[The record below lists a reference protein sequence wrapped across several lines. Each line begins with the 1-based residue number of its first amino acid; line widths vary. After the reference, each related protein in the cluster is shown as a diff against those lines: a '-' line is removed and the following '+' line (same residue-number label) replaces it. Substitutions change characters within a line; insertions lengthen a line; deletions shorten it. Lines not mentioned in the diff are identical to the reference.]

1 MSDESELDG
10 LRAARR
16 LFEELV
22 ELPDRERAD
31 RIALLSDPDQAD
43 SERAN
48 PELVA
53 RVKRL
58 LAADRVPE
66 SALEE
71 PLRAAAE
78 WLADDDLAASLV
90 PDRRGER
97 VGAWRILDRL
107 GRGGMGE
114 VFLAE
119 RADGAFE
126 RQVALK
132 LLKRG
137 LDSDEIVARFLAER
151 RILARLD
158 HPGIAQLVD
167 GGMTPDGRPYFA
179 LELVLGRPITDWCAE
194 QRLPLEKRLELLL
207 DVVSAVDFAHR
218 NLVVHRDLKPSNV
231 LVTGEGSV
239 KLLDFGIAKLLG
251 GEDQAATATGERLL
265 TPRYAAPE
273 QLAGEPV
280 TTATD
285 VHALGLLL
293 WELVTGEPA
302 RRASPVGAP
311 AAVERE
317 RETRTP
323 PSAFVL
329 TARDLERAPLED
341 ASPRAR
347 RRLAR
352 RLAGDLDNVALKALR
367 REPERRYPSAAA
379 FGEDLVR
386 FLQERP
392 VAARGGALTYRAA
405 KFARRHRAAVV
416 AAGLIAVS
424 LAAGVAA
431 TWHQVLIADTE
442 RARAE
447 RRFAD
452 VRRLANVALFD
463 VHATL
468 DNVAGGM
475 ATRRL
480 LVATALDY
488 LDDLAREAGDEP
500 ELLEELAT
508 AYERTAE
515 VQGMPGWPSEG
526 RTGDALVSLERAL
539 ELRRRGAS
547 LARASGAAAPGEAR
561 VLLRLGSVLAARGAT
576 GAALLRHREALA
588 IYRAELAARSRA
600 FSAPLSTR
608 ERLEPVQAL
617 IAVGDDLWELGD
629 LPAAETLYTDAQSAA
644 EAVRAADPGS
654 PLATRQ
660 IGVVEQRLGDAAAE
674 AGDWSRALGH
684 HGSSL
689 AVDRELAAR
698 ASGDAEVRRDLGT
711 DLSRL
716 GADYAAQGRAAEALA
731 YHREA
736 IELREALL
744 RAEPE
749 DARALEDAAESRFQ
763 AGRVLFA
770 LGREREARDEISF
783 AIERWRT
790 LAERDGGNARWQD
803 ELAGSLTQL
812 GEVELAHGG
821 RDAAARA
828 LNEALEIRRRLAAAS
843 PDFAGNRAALEA
855 LAANLQRRRGIEPP
869 R

>member
-1 MSDESELDG
+1 MSAERELEI
-10 LRAARR
+10 LKAARR

-22 ELPDRERAD
+22 ELSEPERVD
-31 RIALLSDPDQAD
+31 RIAELADPEVA
-43 SERAN
+43 
-48 PELVA
+48 A
-53 RVKRL
+53 RVERL

-66 SALEE
+66 SALGD
-71 PLRAAAE
+71 PLRAAAG
-78 WLADDDLAASLV
+78 WLAEDDRAAGLV
-90 PDRRGER
+90 TDRRGER
-97 VGAWRILDRL
+97 IGAWRILEPL

-137 LDSDEIVARFLAER
+137 LDSDEIVARFLGER

-167 GGMTPDGRPYFA
+167 GGLAPDGRPFFA
-179 LELVLGRPITDWCAE
+179 LELVSGRPITAWCAE
-194 QRLPLEKRLELLL
+194 HEVALEGRLRLLL
-207 DVVSAVDFAHR
+207 EVVAAVDFAHR

-231 LVTGEGSV
+231 LVTETGQV

-251 GEDQAATATGERLL
+251 DEEEDATRTGARLL

-302 RRASPVGAP
+302 RRGSSGGGLPS
-311 AAVERE
+311 AADLE

-323 PSAFVL
+323 PSAQVL
-329 TARDLERAPLED
+329 AGAVPGRAPLED

-352 RLAGDLDNVALKALR
+352 RLAGDLDKVVLKAMR

-386 FLQERP
+386 FLEDRP
-392 VAARGGALTYRAA
+392 VAARGGAFAYRAG

-416 AAGLIAVS
+416 AATLVAVS
-424 LAAGVAA
+424 LAVGVAA
-431 TWHQVLIADTE
+431 TWRQARIAEAE

-468 DNVAGGM
+468 DNVGGAM

-480 LVATALDY
+480 LVATALTY

-500 ELLEELAT
+500 ELLAELAT

-526 RTGDALVSLERAL
+526 RTGDALASLERAL
-539 ELRRRGAS
+539 ELRRRAHSSGSRGRAED
-547 LARASGAAAPGEAR
+547 LAEAR
-561 VLLRLGSVLAARGAT
+561 LLVRLGSVLAARGASST
-576 GAALLRHREALA
+576 ALERHREGLA
-588 IYRAELAARSRA
+588 RYRAAAPA
-600 FSAPLSTR
+600 DTA
-608 ERLEPVQAL
+608 EWLEQVQAR

-629 LPAAETLYTDAQSAA
+629 VPAAA
-644 EAVRAADPGS
+644 EHYALARDEALTARAADPRS
-654 PLATRQ
+654 ALAIRQ
-660 IGVVEQRLGDAAAE
+660 VGVVEQRLGDAAAE
-674 AGDWSRALGH
+674 RGEWPLALAH
-684 HGSSL
+684 HEASL
-689 AVDRELAAR
+689 AIDRELA
-698 ASGDAEVRRDLGT
+698 GLLPDDFEVRRDLGT

-716 GADYAAQGRAAEALA
+716 GADYAAQGQAAEALA
-731 YHREA
+731 RHREA
-736 IELREALL
+736 IELRELLL
-744 RAEPE
+744 RAEPA
-749 DARALEDAAESRFQ
+749 DARALEDAAESRFE
-763 AGRVLFA
+763 AGKVLFT
-770 LGREREARDEISF
+770 LGRHREAVVEVGI
-783 AIERWRT
+783 AIERRRR
-790 LAERDGGNARWQD
+790 LAALDAGNARWQD
-803 ELAGSLTQL
+803 SLAAALTTLGELELAR
-812 GEVELAHGG
+812 GG
-821 RDAAARA
+821 GDSAGRA
-828 LNEALEIRRRLAAAS
+828 LEEALTIRRRLALSS
-843 PDFAGNRAALEA
+843 PEFAGNRSA
-855 LAANLQRRRGIEPP
+855 LATLEKGPSVPRADRPP
-869 R
+869 A